1 MADRWFYMPL
11 GGAGE
16 IGMNMYV
23 YGYGPKGRERLLLV
37 DAGVTFPDMDSTPG
51 VDLIMPDFRWIAE
64 RRERLEAIFVTHAHE
79 DHLGAIA
86 SLLEQVDAQVYA
98 RRFTAEVVRRKVR
111 SRGFEGVEIREIGA
125 NLEEVSVGPF
135 NVRFLPVSHS
145 VPESSALVID
155 TPAGRLIHTGDFK
168 IDDQPFLGGRLDL
181 DTWSDVA
188 RDGLTALV
196 CDSTNVFSTHQSRSE
211 SSVGPELFRLMNR
224 AEGAVAAT
232 TFASN
237 IARLKQ
243 LAEAGIES
251 GRSVVLL
258 GRAINEMI
266 QAALETGTIG
276 DFPGTIMPDACRSV
290 PRRNLLLLATGS
302 QGEIRA
308 ASSQLASGNYRGI
321 RLSRGDTFLFSSKT
335 IPGNEKAVARIMNA
349 LSELGVQVVDDSAGI
364 YHVSGHAN
372 RPDLTALHKRM
383 KPDILIPMHGEHRHL
398 VAHAD
403 LAALN
408 GLDSRVVVN
417 GQMLDLQSKKMI
429 PGECIEA
436 SRLYLDGNRKI
447 GSMSGTVRDRLKMA
461 REGFVSVSI
470 VLDADTRRRLSVKA
484 NSCGLPLDRSIDLDE
499 EVSEAVESDL
509 RRARRRN
516 LDDDSMLEGLAVSA
530 ARRTVDGLIGKK
542 PKVGVVVHRL

>member
-1 MADRWFYMPL
+1 MPL

-23 YGYGPKGRERLLLV
+23 YGYGPKGKERLILV

-51 VDLIMPDFRWIAE
+51 VDLIMPDFSWLAE
-64 RRERLEAIFVTHAHE
+64 RKNRLEAIFVTHAHE

-86 SLLEQVDAQVYA
+86 FLLEQVDAQVYA

-111 SRGFEGVEIREIGA
+111 SRGFEGVAVREIGA
-125 NLEEVSVGPF
+125 NLEDVSVGPF
-135 NVRFLPVSHS
+135 KVRFLPVSHS

-168 IDDQPFLGGRLDL
+168 IDDHPVLGGRLDL
-181 DTWSDVA
+181 DTWSDAA
-188 RDGLTALV
+188 RDGLTAMV

-211 SSVGPELFRLMNR
+211 SSVGPELVRLMNR

-243 LAEAGIES
+243 LAEAGVES

-266 QAALETGTIG
+266 EAAIDTGTIN
-276 DFPGTIMPDACRSV
+276 DFPGKIAPEACRSI
-290 PRRNLLLLATGS
+290 PRRNLLMLATGS

-321 RLSRGDTFLFSSKT
+321 RLGSGDTFLFSSKT
-335 IPGNEKAVARIMNA
+335 IPGNEKAVARIVNA
-349 LSELGVQVVDDSAGI
+349 LSELGVQVIDDSAGI

-372 RPDLTALHKRM
+372 RPDLTALHTRL

-403 LAALN
+403 LAARN
-408 GLDSRVVVN
+408 GLDSQVVVN
-417 GQMLDLQSKKMI
+417 GQAFDLADKKMI

-436 SRLYLDGNRKI
+436 SRIYLDGNLKI

-484 NSCGLPLDRSIDLDE
+484 TSCGLPADRNIGLDD
-499 EVSEAVESDL
+499 EVSEAVESDI
-509 RRARRRN
+509 RRASRR
-516 LDDDSMLEGLAVSA
+516 DVADDSKLEGLAAST
-530 ARRTVDGLIGKK
+530 ARRTVDVLIGKR

>member
-16 IGMNMYV
+16 IGMNMYI

-64 RRERLEAIFVTHAHE
+64 RKDRLEAIFVTHAHE

-86 SLLEQVDAQVYA
+86 FLLDQVDAQVYA
-98 RRFTAEVVRRKVR
+98 RNFTAEIIRRKVR
-111 SRGFEGVEIREIGA
+111 SRGFEGVPIREIGA
-125 NLEEVSVGPF
+125 NLEDVSVGPF
-135 NVRFLPVSHS
+135 KVQFLPVSHS
-145 VPESSALVID
+145 VPESSALVIE

-168 IDDQPFLGGRLDL
+168 IDDHPFLGGRLDL

-211 SSVGPELFRLMNR
+211 ASVGPELVRLMNR
-224 AEGAVAAT
+224 ADGAVAAT

-266 QAALETGTIG
+266 EAALDTGTIS
-276 DFPGTIMPDACRSV
+276 DFPQTIMPEDCRSV
-290 PRRNLLLLATGS
+290 PRQNLLMLATGS

-349 LSELGVQVVDDSAGI
+349 LSELGVEVIDDSAGI

-372 RPDLTALHKRM
+372 RPDLTALHTRL

-398 VAHAD
+398 VAHSD
-403 LAALN
+403 LAVRN
-408 GLDSRVVVN
+408 GLVSRVVIN
-417 GQMLDLQSKKMI
+417 GQMLDLASKKII
-429 PGECIEA
+429 PSECIEA
-436 SRLYLDGNRKI
+436 SRLYLDGNQKI

-470 VLDADTRRRLSVKA
+470 VLDTDTRRRPFVKA
-484 NSCGLPLDRSIDLDE
+484 NSCGLPLDRSIDLNE
-499 EVSEAVESDL
+499 EVAEAVESDI
-509 RRARRRN
+509 RRARRRD
-516 LDDDSMLEGLAVSA
+516 LADDSILEGLVVST
-530 ARRTVDGLIGKK
+530 ARRTVDGLIRKK